1 MSIKC
6 SMEKTHSY
14 PVLLHWILCFI
25 SIFSFVFE
33 ILTFSSSFCYISC
46 LAYTDLCHTKNKRFD
61 LPTKIHGV
69 VYNFEYPD
77 ICFWENCKY
86 HTYVKFKIII
96 LCETIDTVL
105 QFEYFYFF
113 ALSSPTINHFMPF
126 LFISRRIIYC
136 LDNVQLKYRRR

>member
-1 MSIKC
+1 M
-6 SMEKTHSY
+6 
-14 PVLLHWILCFI
+14 
-25 SIFSFVFE
+25 FE

-69 VYNFEYPD
+69 VYSFEYPD
-77 ICFWENCKY
+77 ICFWENYKY
-86 HTYVKFKIII
+86 HTYVICLFISSFINNHCRNEFKIII